1 MSSDRLKMPP
11 TRDLGFYQRRKHDKW
26 RAVEPPTPPLEAPV
40 ADTHAHVHLL
50 PDPLWELERAQA
62 NGVRM
67 IGEVMD
73 PSEDE
78 AASVIALLDAAL
90 GLGESDNSGDR
101 REPSDQG
108 DRRESENP
116 GDCCEP
122 GEPGDPHNPLNLQ
135 VYLSAGVHP
144 HNAKSYTP
152 QLEQQLA
159 KVLEHP
165 AARVLGEIGL
175 DYHYDFSPRD
185 AQRTVF
191 RRQLQLAKQLEL
203 PVALHLRNGEDP
215 AADNAHAEA
224 FDILQEEGMPPAG
237 VLLHCC
243 SLAPQNLQPWVEA
256 GCYIA
261 YGGALTFK
269 NGEATREAAHLV
281 PRDRLLLETDSPY
294 MTPEPMR
301 GATCTPAHVIFT
313 AAALA
318 DELGAQPGPA
328 RKQLLEQI
336 FANSLRFY
344 RGNKGA
350 SE

>member
-1 MSSDRLKMPP
+1 MSCDRLKMPP

-78 AASVIALLDAAL
+78 ATSVIALLDAAR
-90 GLGESDNSGDR
+90 S
-101 REPSDQG
+101 
-108 DRRESENP
+108 
-116 GDCCEP
+116 
-122 GEPGDPHNPLNLQ
+122 LQ
-135 VYLSAGVHP
+135 VFLSAGVHP
-144 HNAKSYTP
+144 HNAKNYTP
-152 QLEQQLA
+152 SLEQQLA
-159 KVLEHP
+159 KMLEHP

-175 DYHYDFSPRD
+175 DYHYDFSPR
-185 AQRTVF
+185 ATQRTVF
-191 RRQLQLAKQLEL
+191 RRQLQLAKQLKL

-243 SLAPQNLQPWVEA
+243 SLAPQDLQPWVDA

-301 GATCTPAHVIFT
+301 GVGCTPAHVIFT
-313 AAALA
+313 AAVLA

-344 RGNKGA
+344 RGNKGT